1 MPNVNIRALKNEILK
16 EVKTAINPDKDKD
29 GKVFSEVA
37 KKTGHLL
44 KESNVTVTQLRKVFT
59 EVKRLSPEDE
69 NYKYKLKLLKAKMA
83 YTSGRFPKLKDFQDI
98 VDEALPIAEQNEKT
112 LERFKDFF
120 EAVVAYHKFFG
131 GRE

>member
-1 MPNVNIRALKNEILK
+1 MPNVDIKGLKNEILNK
-16 EVKTAINPDKDKD
+16 VETAINPDVDKD
-29 GKVFSEVA
+29 GKAFSEIA
-37 KKTGHLL
+37 EKTGRLL

-59 EVKRLSPEDE
+59 EVKRLSPDDE
-69 NYKYKLKLLKAKMA
+69 SYKYKLKLLKAKMA

-98 VDEALPIAEQNEKT
+98 VNKALPIAEQNEKT

-120 EAVVAYHKFFG
+120 EAVVAYHRFFG

>member
-1 MPNVNIRALKNEILK
+1 MPGVDIRALKNDILSK
-16 EVKTAINPDKDKD
+16 IETAIDPGKDKD
-29 GKVFSEVA
+29 GKAFSEVA
-37 KKTGHLL
+37 EKTGQLL

-59 EVKRLSPEDE
+59 EVKRLSPENE

-83 YTSGRFPKLKDFQDI
+83 YTSGRFPKLKDFQEI
-98 VDEALPIAEQNEKT
+98 VNKALPVAEQNEKT
-112 LERFKDFF
+112 LQRFKDFF